1 MINGIQKSKNI
12 KRSITEPKFGKIF
25 IKRFLIWFGVF
36 SVIAIIT
43 ISELDNYTWNLR
55 WETINTYRKKVQEA
69 AEILYEADPES
80 EDYSMYQDRLKV
92 RLSIYQSIDYNYAE
106 AQIGGLKFATDK
118 DTAYTYLRDEG
129 KEYSDC
135 YFIEDISYFEPIDEY
150 MDGKISY
157 KRIVPN
163 IDKYAYDP
171 LIRLGVYMEL
181 IDPGVE
187 YMPKT
192 LYINREKHTFIPG
205 IVMVSYHGKTYEVD
219 CTPADTK
226 GFELYDAGDN
236 YWLNVYF
243 VSYRMDPVLSSKDIS
258 YYDVLDPDTNNYPLT
273 LELNEFNNDDKKYP
287 ITIGYSPSRE
297 KSFFEL
303 APATSIVIP
312 VIDILLAAIVAL
324 ILAVIKYQRDKTVW
338 KIFEYRIKTTE
349 AMAHDL
355 KTPLSTMMFYLEN
368 LEESSKDPDKVIEY
382 TKNLSDK
389 VMTMDHMIGD
399 ILLLSRSESGQIN
412 LTKEELSV
420 KELVT
425 ESLKEFP
432 GMKAEIKGDDVILMT
447 DKKILMQAVMNL
459 LSNCD
464 RYGKKE
470 SVVDIV
476 IGREALTIT
485 NKTDKS
491 YDDVESLKKPFVK
504 GDDSRGNKGAGLGL
518 AIADNNLAMLG
529 YKLELSSKSDEFR
542 AKVKIKP

>member
-1 MINGIQKSKNI
+1 
-12 KRSITEPKFGKIF
+12 
-25 IKRFLIWFGVF
+25 
-36 SVIAIIT
+36 
-43 ISELDNYTWNLR
+43 
-55 WETINTYRKKVQEA
+55 
-69 AEILYEADPES
+69 
-80 EDYSMYQDRLKV
+80 MYQDRLKV

-187 YMPKT
+187 YKPKT

-236 YWLNVYF
+236 YWLNCYF

-368 LEESSKDPDKVIEY
+368 LEKSSNDPEKVLECKNIINDKV
-382 TKNLSDK
+382 
-389 VMTMDHMIGD
+389 VAMDHMIGD
-399 ILLLSRSESGQIN
+399 ILLLSKSESGKVN
-412 LTKEELSV
+412 LTKEEV
-420 KELVT
+420 NVMTLVT
-425 ESLKEFP
+425 ECLKEFP
-432 GMKAEIKGDDVILMT
+432 GMKSEINGDDITLTT
-447 DKKILMQAVMNL
+447 DKKVLAQVVMNL

-464 RYGKKE
+464 RYGKE
-470 SVVDIV
+470 GSAVDIAV
-476 IGREALTIT
+476 SPDALTIT
-485 NKTDKS
+485 NKTDKT
-491 YDDVESLKKPFVK
+491 YDDVDLLKKPFVK
-504 GDDSRGNKGAGLGL
+504 GEDSRGNRGAGVGL

-529 YKLELSSKSDEFR
+529 YKLELSSESDEFR
-542 AKVKIKP
+542 ARIKFKS